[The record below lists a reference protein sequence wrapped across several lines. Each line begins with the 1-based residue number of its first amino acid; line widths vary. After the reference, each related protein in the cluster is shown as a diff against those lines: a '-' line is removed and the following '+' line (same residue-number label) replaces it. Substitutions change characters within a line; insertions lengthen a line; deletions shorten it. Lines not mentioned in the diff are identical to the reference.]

1 MEFDAFGFFI
11 SIINFGVM
19 FALFYP
25 IVIGPMEEA
34 VEVRQKRVEQRL
46 DDIRQTLAEAKR
58 LEAETETLIGNLEAE
73 KQEMSRATEEE
84 IARVQQQLSS
94 TAERDAEHLVAKTR
108 RECEKNRQDTLAYLN
123 QQLANLAMSKV
134 EAVLSGAFDSQAQA
148 ASAQSVLGRV
158 VKRAS

>member
-34 VEVRQKRVEQRL
+34 VQIRQKRVQGRL
-46 DDIRQTLAEAKR
+46 DEIRQTLSQAKK
-58 LEAETETLIGNLEAE
+58 LEAETEELIGKLEAE
-73 KQEMSRATEEE
+73 KEEMTRATDAE
-84 IARVQQQLSS
+84 IARVREQLASD
-94 TAERDAEHLVAKTR
+94 AQRDAEHLVAKTR
-108 RECEKNRQDTLAYLN
+108 RECEKNRQDTLAFLN
-123 QQLANLAMSKV
+123 QQLADLAMSKV
-134 EAVLSGAFDSQAQA
+134 EAVLAGSFDSQAQA
-148 ASAQSVLGRV
+148 ASAQNVLGKV